1 MAALQSKGGLGRGDE
16 RGIFEFPGGVIVGIS
31 AEYARTTY
39 FMSEGVMPALL
50 DKGGQK
56 RLSPDV
62 KVVRAVHCPPTIC
75 I

>member
-1 MAALQSKGGLGRGDE
+1 
-16 RGIFEFPGGVIVGIS
+16 
-31 AEYARTTY
+31 
-39 FMSEGVMPALL
+39 MSEGVMPALL